1 MQDTEHSPVYA
12 NQVSAQIDAAV
23 GNVAG
28 ILLEVSHAIHD
39 KPELA
44 FEEHFACEVL
54 AQTLRDHDLEVETGV
69 YSLETAFATTIN
81 SDQAGPTVAVLAEYD
96 ALPQIGHACGHN
108 IIATSALGA
117 TLALNAVAASLPG
130 RVKLLGTPAEERG
143 GGKEL
148 MARAG
153 AFEGIDAALMIH
165 PAGVNLATMPSICV
179 AEVEVIYHGKS
190 SHASAMPH
198 KGINALDGLLL
209 AYQAISNLRQHIR
222 STERIH
228 GIVKDGGAA
237 PNIVPDR
244 TVGQFFVRA
253 ANEQELRALKPRVQ
267 ACFAAGATGSGCT
280 VEVNW
285 AGVDYLDI
293 NTNWPLAE
301 RFRYHAEQLGREF
314 IDDDQALKFGAGSTD
329 MGNVSYRLPSIHPML
344 AVAPPNVV
352 IHHPDF
358 AQWARS
364 EKGDA
369 AVIDGAKA
377 LALTAAEYL
386 LSPQLQLESA
396 QAFELSQGLS

>member
-1 MQDTEHSPVYA
+1 MNGTEHSPLSA
-12 NQVSAQIDAAV
+12 NQLTAKIDAAV
-23 GNVAG
+23 EKAAET
-28 ILLEVSHAIHD
+28 LLEVSHAIHD

-54 AQTLRDHDLEVETGV
+54 AKTLRDHNLNVATGV
-69 YSLETAFATTIN
+69 YSLETAFETTIN
-81 SDQAGPTVAVLAEYD
+81 PEQVGPTVAVLAEYD

-108 IIATSALGA
+108 VIATSALGA
-117 TLALNAVAASLPG
+117 TLALDAVSGSLPG

-179 AEVEVIYHGKS
+179 AEVEVVYHGRS

-228 GIVKDGGAA
+228 GIVQEGGAA

-244 TVGQFFVRA
+244 TVGQFYVRA
-253 ANEQELRALKPRVQ
+253 ANEKELAALKPRVQ
-267 ACFAAGATGSGCT
+267 ACFEAGATGSGCT

-301 RFRYHAEQLGREF
+301 RFRHHAEQLGREF
-314 IDDDQALKFGAGSTD
+314 VDDDQALKFGAGSTD
-329 MGNVSYRLPSIHPML
+329 MGNVSYRLPSIHP
-344 AVAPPNVV
+344 
-352 IHHPDF
+352 
-358 AQWARS
+358 
-364 EKGDA
+364 
-369 AVIDGAKA
+369 
-377 LALTAAEYL
+377 
-386 LSPQLQLESA
+386 
-396 QAFELSQGLS
+396 

>member
-1 MQDTEHSPVYA
+1 MNAKEYGAVAAH
-12 NQVSAQIDAAV
+12 IDLAV
-23 GNVAG
+23 ENVAET
-28 ILLEVSHAIHD
+28 LLQVSHAIHGE
-39 KPELA
+39 PELA
-44 FEEHFACEVL
+44 FEEYFACEL
-54 AQTLRDHDLEVETGV
+54 LSSTLRDNDLEVETGV
-69 YSLETAFATTIN
+69 YSLETAFETTIN
-81 SDQAGPTVAVLAEYD
+81 SEQDGPTVAVLAEYD

-108 IIATSALGA
+108 IIATTALGA
-117 TLALNAVAASLPG
+117 TLALNAVAQSLPG

-153 AFEGIDAALMIH
+153 AFQGIDAALMIH

-179 AEVEVIYHGKS
+179 AEVEVVYHGKS

-228 GIVKDGGAA
+228 GIVQEGGAA

-244 TVGQFFVRA
+244 TVGQFSVRA
-253 ANEQELRALKPRVQ
+253 ANEIELAALKPRVQ
-267 ACFAAGATGSGCT
+267 ACFEAGATGSGCT
-280 VEVNW
+280 LEVNW

-293 NTNWPLAE
+293 NTNWPLAK
-301 RFRYHAEQLGREF
+301 RFRHHAEQLGREF

-344 AVAPPNVV
+344 AVAPPDVV

-358 AQWARS
+358 AGWARS
-364 EKGDA
+364 EKGDS

-377 LALTAAEYL
+377 LARTAAEYL
-386 LSPQLQLESA
+386 LSPELQRRSRD
-396 QAFELSQGLS
+396 AFELSKGLT